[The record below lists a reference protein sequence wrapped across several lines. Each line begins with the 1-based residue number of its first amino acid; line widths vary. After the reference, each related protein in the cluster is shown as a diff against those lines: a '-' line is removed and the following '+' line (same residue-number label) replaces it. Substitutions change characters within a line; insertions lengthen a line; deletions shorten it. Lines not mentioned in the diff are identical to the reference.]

1 MVGTD
6 GVGTGAAATLSA
18 GLLEQG
24 LLAHVAALPA
34 DASAFVDSVYVS
46 ALGVRPGCPP
56 WVSAL
61 GRPTQGDA
69 GGWVAAL
76 DAGAA
81 RPQIALAIADSV
93 EGRL

>member
-1 MVGTD
+1 M
-6 GVGTGAAATLSA
+6 
-18 GLLEQG
+18 
-24 LLAHVAALPA
+24 
-34 DASAFVDSVYVS
+34 
-46 ALGVRPGCPP
+46 CPP
-56 WVSAL
+56 WVSSL
-61 GRPTQGDA
+61 GRPTQGAA

>member
-1 MVGTD
+1 M
-6 GVGTGAAATLSA
+6 
-18 GLLEQG
+18 
-24 LLAHVAALPA
+24 
-34 DASAFVDSVYVS
+34 
-46 ALGVRPGCPP
+46 CPP
-56 WVSAL
+56 RVSAL